1 MIITPLNAVTA
12 LLIRYFNAKFSIRSF
27 LLVLVLII
35 SVVLFEILVYEPTPY
50 RKIPYFV
57 SSIS

>member
-27 LLVLVLII
+27 LLVLII
-35 SVVLFEILVYEPTPY
+35 IVVLFEILVYEPTL
-50 RKIPYFV
+50 
-57 SSIS
+57 

>member
-27 LLVLVLII
+27 LLVLII
-35 SVVLFEILVYEPTPY
+35 IVVLFEILVYEPTPY